1 MIVNIH
7 LPDYEPEVVCEC
19 KPVGAG
25 PAEDEALQ
33 PVLRGARH
41 PAAVAAVAHHVAV
54 GTHLQQ
60 AAL

>member
-1 MIVNIH
+1 M
-7 LPDYEPEVVCEC
+7 VCEC
-19 KPVGAG
+19 EPVGAG

-41 PAAVAAVAHHVAV
+41 PTAAAAVAHHVAI

-60 AAL
+60 AALR